1 MSLLTHEGNKL
12 FIDGKEFYLASGSMH
27 YFRYQPGGWRHRLK
41 LMKAFGLTAVQ
52 TYVPWNLHE
61 PEKGQYNF
69 SGRLDLKAFLQMCQ
83 EEGLYVML
91 RPAPYICSEC
101 DLGGLPYWL
110 LEKDVCLR
118 TMDAPYIR
126 HYTEYFKRLC
136 QEFVPMLSTNGGPI
150 IAVALENEYGS
161 FAMDLEYIRYCEKIH
176 RENGIDVPLYTAGG
190 DCMYMQVYGGFPE
203 IWSAMDVGG
212 NIPNAIQNMRK
223 FQQGFPDYV
232 AEYWGGRAQQWGG
245 YFLRKPPEEVAE
257 TYRQALEAGAYVNF
271 YMFCGGTN
279 YGFFSGSMIG
289 TFRSDPAGAKPR
301 YVPYGTSYDVDAP
314 VDEMGRPTKKY
325 FLCREVLAKYRGM
338 DVKELP
344 PVPADMPVQIPGEIV
359 WQESRRLFAPETLD
373 YLTEKK
379 VKAGNVRPMESLN
392 QDYGWILYSTTLLR
406 TDPEEQF
413 MLLIDGLHD
422 RADIYMDGVYK
433 GTYYRDRAYEPIPFK
448 ITKETMRL
456 DILVEN
462 MGRIC
467 FGYQLEQDYKGILNP
482 VRIKRGVA
490 FVTNWEIRSLPMRD
504 PVLDQL
510 MQKTPA
516 DCAPGVGPR
525 FFTGSFKGTP
535 GQDAVIDYRVD
546 GKSNLQKGFIRV
558 NGFNLGR
565 YWCIGPQDTLYIP
578 GDIMKEENT
587 IEVFELYSDGQWP
600 TPQFCPEVKLDSL
613 KENVE
618 CIMDDNIFYA

>member
-1 MSLLTHEGNKL
+1 MSLLTYEGNKL

-118 TMDAPYIR
+118 TMDEPYIR

-212 NIPNAIQNMRK
+212 NIPGAIQNMRK

-232 AEYWGGRAQQWGG
+232 AEYWGGRAQQ
-245 YFLRKPPEEVAE
+245 
-257 TYRQALEAGAYVNF
+257 
-271 YMFCGGTN
+271 
-279 YGFFSGSMIG
+279 
-289 TFRSDPAGAKPR
+289 
-301 YVPYGTSYDVDAP
+301 
-314 VDEMGRPTKKY
+314 
-325 FLCREVLAKYRGM
+325 
-338 DVKELP
+338 
-344 PVPADMPVQIPGEIV
+344 
-359 WQESRRLFAPETLD
+359 
-373 YLTEKK
+373 
-379 VKAGNVRPMESLN
+379 
-392 QDYGWILYSTTLLR
+392 
-406 TDPEEQF
+406 
-413 MLLIDGLHD
+413 
-422 RADIYMDGVYK
+422 
-433 GTYYRDRAYEPIPFK
+433 
-448 ITKETMRL
+448 
-456 DILVEN
+456 
-462 MGRIC
+462 
-467 FGYQLEQDYKGILNP
+467 
-482 VRIKRGVA
+482 
-490 FVTNWEIRSLPMRD
+490 
-504 PVLDQL
+504 
-510 MQKTPA
+510 
-516 DCAPGVGPR
+516 
-525 FFTGSFKGTP
+525 
-535 GQDAVIDYRVD
+535 
-546 GKSNLQKGFIRV
+546 
-558 NGFNLGR
+558 
-565 YWCIGPQDTLYIP
+565 
-578 GDIMKEENT
+578 
-587 IEVFELYSDGQWP
+587 
-600 TPQFCPEVKLDSL
+600 
-613 KENVE
+613 
-618 CIMDDNIFYA
+618 